1 MSIRIATR
9 TSDLALWQANTVK
22 SALEQK
28 GFQCELVPIESSGD
42 MDLTQPIYAMGITGV
57 FTKQLDAALL
67 NNQAD
72 IAVHSLKDVPTLP
85 AEGLIVA
92 AALERGP
99 YEDVLI
105 LKNTDSLKSLL
116 GDLGVGVGVIAT
128 GSLRRKAQWLSKYPN
143 HSIQPIRG
151 NVPTRLKK
159 FYEDNA
165 LDGIVFAKAGLERL
179 GLLPID
185 AIVLDW
191 MLPAPAQGIVG
202 IMCRE
207 NDENSIKALNTINDW
222 EAFFEG
228 FAERQFLNRLM
239 GGCSVPIS
247 AKAEISESNIL
258 FKGAVHSYD
267 GSRNAHIEKNFDIAE
282 LEHAG
287 KKAAEMLLENEPA
300 RKIIEEIR
308 NTNPD
313 EKNTGN
319 QNAE

>member
-1 MSIRIATR
+1 MSTIRIATR

-22 SALEQK
+22 AALEQK
-28 GFQCELVPIESSGD
+28 GFQCELVLIESTGD
-42 MDLTQPIYAMGITGV
+42 MDLSQPIYSMGITGV

-72 IAVHSLKDVPTLP
+72 IAVHSLKDVPTVP
-85 AEGLIVA
+85 AEGLIIA

-99 YEDVLI
+99 SEDVLI
-105 LKNTDSLKSLL
+105 IKDKSILDSI
-116 GDLGVGVGVIAT
+116 DYRANIAT
-128 GSLRRKAQWLSKYPN
+128 GSLRRKAQWLAKYP
-143 HSIQPIRG
+143 HHLISPIRG
-151 NVPTRLKK
+151 NVPTRLRK
-159 FYEDNA
+159 FHENPEI
-165 LDGIVFAKAGLERL
+165 DGIIFAKAGLERL
-179 GLLPID
+179 GLLPKD

-191 MLPAPAQGIVG
+191 MLSAPAQGIVG
-202 IMCRE
+202 AMCRE
-207 NDENSIKALNTINDW
+207 NDEKSVKALETINDW
-222 EAFFEG
+222 SALFEG

-247 AKAEISESNIL
+247 AKAEVSESNIL

-267 GSRNAHIEKNFDIAE
+267 GKREAYVEKNFDIAVLE
-282 LEHAG
+282 LAG

-308 NTNPD
+308 NANLD

>member
-1 MSIRIATR
+1 MSAIRIATR
-9 TSDLALWQANTVK
+9 TSELALWQANTVK
-22 SALEQK
+22 SAMENK
-28 GFQCELVPIESSGD
+28 GFHCEIVPIESSGD
-42 MDLTQPIYAMGITGV
+42 MDLTQPIYSMGITGV

-72 IAVHSLKDVPTLP
+72 IAVHSLKDVPTVP

-92 AALERGP
+92 AALDRGP
-99 YEDVLI
+99 SEDVLI
-105 LKNTDSLKSLL
+105 IKDKSTL
-116 GDLGVGVGVIAT
+116 DKPDYRASIAT
-128 GSLRRKAQWLSKYPN
+128 GSLRRKAQWLAKYPN
-143 HSIQPIRG
+143 HFIVPIRG
-151 NVPTRLKK
+151 NVPTRLRK
-159 FYEDNA
+159 FRESNDI
-165 LDGIVFAKAGLERL
+165 DGIIFAKAGLDRL
-179 GLLPID
+179 SLLPDD

-191 MLPAPAQGIVG
+191 MLSAPAQGIVG
-202 IMCRE
+202 VMCRE
-207 NDENSIKALNTINDW
+207 NDANSIKALETINDW
-222 EAFFEG
+222 SAFFEG

-247 AKAEISESNIL
+247 AKAEVKESSIL

-267 GSRNAHIEKNFDIAE
+267 GSRQAHVEKNFDISE
-282 LEHAG
+282 LEKAG

-308 NTNPD
+308 NTNLD